1 MLYQKEASLI
11 DTLVFT
17 LSDFEGP
24 LDLLLY
30 LVSKNKMQIADVEIV
45 SLIDQYLAVVN
56 GPAGAE
62 LDQTS
67 EFIEMAARL
76 IYMKSVFLLPRSPE
90 ADQLRQELTGQLV
103 EYSACKQ
110 AAAMLGQMADGIFLA
125 VRQPAVLEQEHT
137 YSGRHSAWELI
148 RALQTVQG
156 RAQNRPAAP
165 RQESFD
171 PIVAAPFV
179 SVASRVVHILRGL
192 VTGKTKKLGGLFRR
206 GANRSETVATFLAV
220 LELLK
225 AGRIKVYQDQ
235 TLALCR
241 RSTEQQESAD
251 GTGTI

>member
-110 AAAMLGQMADGIFLA
+110 AAAMLGQMADGIFFGGASAGCAGAGAYLFG
-125 VRQPAVLEQEHT
+125 PAQRL
-137 YSGRHSAWELI
+137 GA
-148 RALQTVQG
+148 
-156 RAQNRPAAP
+156 
-165 RQESFD
+165 D
-171 PIVAAPFV
+171 
-179 SVASRVVHILRGL
+179 
-192 VTGKTKKLGGLFRR
+192 TG
-206 GANRSETVATFLAV
+206 A
-220 LELLK
+220 
-225 AGRIKVYQDQ
+225 
-235 TLALCR
+235 
-241 RSTEQQESAD
+241 AD
-251 GTGTI
+251 GAGPRPKSPCRAPSGVL